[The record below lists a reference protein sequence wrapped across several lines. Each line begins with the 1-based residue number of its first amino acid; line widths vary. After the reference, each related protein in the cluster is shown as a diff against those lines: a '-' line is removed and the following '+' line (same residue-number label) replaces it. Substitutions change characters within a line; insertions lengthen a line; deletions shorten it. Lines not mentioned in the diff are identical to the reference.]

1 MEDLGEMNMQYVT
14 AYISGL
20 IAFLIIDFIWLKY
33 VALSFYRGHI
43 GHLML
48 DKPNLGIALL
58 FYLVYVVGVVVL
70 AVNPALEKG
79 QWTIAVFYG
88 GLLGL
93 VAYGTYDITN
103 LATLKTWPPIV
114 SIIDMIW
121 GTVLTASVAVIA
133 YFVTSALK

>member
-1 MEDLGEMNMQYVT
+1 MQHII

-20 IAFLIIDFIWLKY
+20 VAFLVIDFIWLKY
-33 VALSFYRGHI
+33 VALSFYRGQI

-79 QWTIAVFYG
+79 QWTTAVLYG

-103 LATLKTWPPIV
+103 LATLKTWPSIV

-121 GTVLTASVAVIA
+121 GTILTASVATIA
-133 YFVTSALK
+133 YFVTSALR

>member
-1 MEDLGEMNMQYVT
+1 MQFFT
-14 AYISGL
+14 TYIAGL
-20 IAFLIIDFIWLKY
+20 VAFLVIDFIWLKY
-33 VALSFYRGHI
+33 VALSFYREQI

-58 FYLVYVVGVVVL
+58 FYLVYVVGVVIL

-79 QWTIAVFYG
+79 QWTIAVLYG

-103 LATLKTWPPIV
+103 LATLKTWPSIV

-121 GTVLTASVAVIA
+121 GTVLTASVATIA
-133 YFVTSALK
+133 YFVTTALR

>member
-1 MEDLGEMNMQYVT
+1 MQFIT
-14 AYISGL
+14 AYISGI
-20 IAFLIIDFIWLKY
+20 IAFLLIDFIWLKY
-33 VALSFYRGHI
+33 VALSFYRGQI

-48 DKPNLGIALL
+48 DKPNLGIAGL
-58 FYLVYVVGVVVL
+58 FYLVYVVGVVIL

-79 QWTIAVFYG
+79 QWTIALLYG

-114 SIIDMIW
+114 SIVDMIW
-121 GTVLTASVAVIA
+121 GTVLTASVATIA
-133 YFVTSALK
+133 YFVTSSLR

>member
-1 MEDLGEMNMQYVT
+1 MQFFT
-14 AYISGL
+14 TYIAGL
-20 IAFLIIDFIWLKY
+20 VAFLVIDFIWLKY
-33 VALSFYRGHI
+33 VALSFYREQI

-58 FYLVYVVGVVVL
+58 FYLVYVVGVVIL

-79 QWTIAVFYG
+79 QWTTAVLYG

-103 LATLKTWPPIV
+103 LATLKTWPSIV

-121 GTVLTASVAVIA
+121 GTVLTASVATIA
-133 YFVTSALK
+133 YFVTTALR

>member
-1 MEDLGEMNMQYVT
+1 MQHVT

-20 IAFLIIDFIWLKY
+20 IAFLVIDFIWLKY
-33 VALSFYRGHI
+33 VALSFYRGQI

-79 QWTIAVFYG
+79 QWTTAVLYG

-114 SIIDMIW
+114 SIVDMIW
-121 GTVLTASVAVIA
+121 GTVLTASVATIA
-133 YFVTSALK
+133 YFATSALR

>member
-1 MEDLGEMNMQYVT
+1 MQFVT
-14 AYISGL
+14 TYISGL
-20 IAFLIIDFIWLKY
+20 VAFLIIDFIWLKY
-33 VALSFYRGHI
+33 IALSFYRDQI

-58 FYLVYVVGVVVL
+58 FYLVYVVGVVIL

-79 QWTIAVFYG
+79 QWTIALVYG

-114 SIIDMIW
+114 AVVDMIW
-121 GTVLTASVAVIA
+121 GTVLTASVATIA
-133 YFVTSALK
+133 YFATSALR

>member
-1 MEDLGEMNMQYVT
+1 MQFFT
-14 AYISGL
+14 TYIAGL
-20 IAFLIIDFIWLKY
+20 VAFLVIDFIWLKY
-33 VALSFYRGHI
+33 IALSFYREQI

-58 FYLVYVVGVVVL
+58 FYLLYVVGVVVL

-79 QWTIAVFYG
+79 QWMTAALYG
-88 GLLGL
+88 GLLGF

-114 SIIDMIW
+114 AVVDIIW
-121 GTVLTASVAVIA
+121 GTVLTASVATIA
-133 YFVTSALK
+133 YFATTSLR

>member
-1 MEDLGEMNMQYVT
+1 MQHIT

-20 IAFLIIDFIWLKY
+20 IAFLVIDFIWLKY
-33 VALSFYRGHI
+33 VALSFYRGQI

-48 DKPNLGIALL
+48 DKPNLGIALV

-79 QWTIAVFYG
+79 QWTTALLYG

-121 GTVLTASVAVIA
+121 GTILTASVATIA

>member
-1 MEDLGEMNMQYVT
+1 MQFFTTYV
-14 AYISGL
+14 AGL
-20 IAFLIIDFIWLKY
+20 IAFLLIDFIWLKY
-33 VALSFYRGHI
+33 VALSFYREQI

-79 QWTIAVFYG
+79 QWTTAVLYG

-121 GTVLTASVAVIA
+121 GTVLTASVATIA
-133 YFVTSALK
+133 YFVTTALR